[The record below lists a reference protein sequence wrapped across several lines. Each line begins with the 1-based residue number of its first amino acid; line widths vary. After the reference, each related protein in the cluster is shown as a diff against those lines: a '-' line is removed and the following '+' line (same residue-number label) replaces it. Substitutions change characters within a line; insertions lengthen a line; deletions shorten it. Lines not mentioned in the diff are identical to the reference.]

1 MSTTPPPPPAN
12 PYAGAQLQP
21 MNPQDEKLW
30 ATLIHLSPLVASF
43 VGLPFL
49 GPLIGY
55 LVLRDRGPFV
65 RWHTAQALNFQLT
78 VLIGYV
84 VSLLLAIVIIGF
96 FMLIAVWV
104 VSIVFM
110 IIAAVAANRGEY
122 YKYPMTI
129 AFVS

>member
-1 MSTTPPPPPAN
+1 MTVTPPPAN
-12 PYAGAQLQP
+12 PYAASQQP
-21 MNPQDEKLW
+21 MTPQDEKLW

-55 LVLRDRGPFV
+55 LVLRDRGPYI

-78 VLIGYV
+78 VLIGYI
-84 VSLLLAIVIIGF
+84 VSGLLTIVFVGFLLLV
-96 FMLIAVWV
+96 AVWV

-110 IIAAVAANRGEY
+110 IMAAVAANRGEY
-122 YKYPMTI
+122 YKYPLTI
-129 AFVS
+129 TFVS

>member
-1 MSTTPPPPPAN
+1 MWS
-12 PYAGAQLQP
+12 
-21 MNPQDEKLW
+21 
-30 ATLIHLSPLVASF
+30 TLIHLSPLIAGF

-78 VLIGYV
+78 VLLAYIVSGLLTIV
-84 VSLLLAIVIIGF
+84 VIGF
-96 FMLIAVWV
+96 FLLVAVWV

-110 IIAAVAANRGEY
+110 IMAAVAANRGEY
-122 YKYPMTI
+122 YKYPATI
-129 AFVS
+129 TFVQ

>member
-1 MSTTPPPPPAN
+1 MTTTPPPAN
-12 PYAGAQLQP
+12 PYAGTQQP

-30 ATLIHLSPLVASF
+30 ATLIHLSPLVAGII
-43 VGLPFL
+43 GLPFL

-78 VLIGYV
+78 VLLAYI
-84 VSLLLAIVIIGF
+84 VSLLLAIIVIGF
-96 FMLIAVWV
+96 FLLAVVWV
-104 VSIVFM
+104 ISIVFM

-122 YKYPMTI
+122 YKYPLTI
-129 AFVS
+129 NFVS